1 MIERLVSSGFIQ
13 APIHKINIKSTSI
26 SRTPIS
32 QNAFFHCVPDGSL
45 LPGSLTLQD
54 LQAADSRNN
63 FWRIR
68 SRGTDHWHPLKIK
81 LDKKHVWN
89 GFDDFALEIFGA
101 SNHVQSLGKR
111 PCLGWHRTIV
121 FSGIKSHQAM
131 SKCRHNRQQTVAYF
145 TISHPDHTKQQTLM
159 HLNLQ
164 YVYKYIYIYMGIVSL
179 RAFCSVWELI
189 SIIEVAHV
197 S

>member
-68 SRGTDHWHPLKIK
+68 SRGTDH
-81 LDKKHVWN
+81 
-89 GFDDFALEIFGA
+89 
-101 SNHVQSLGKR
+101 
-111 PCLGWHRTIV
+111 
-121 FSGIKSHQAM
+121 
-131 SKCRHNRQQTVAYF
+131 
-145 TISHPDHTKQQTLM
+145 
-159 HLNLQ
+159 
-164 YVYKYIYIYMGIVSL
+164 
-179 RAFCSVWELI
+179 
-189 SIIEVAHV
+189 
-197 S
+197 